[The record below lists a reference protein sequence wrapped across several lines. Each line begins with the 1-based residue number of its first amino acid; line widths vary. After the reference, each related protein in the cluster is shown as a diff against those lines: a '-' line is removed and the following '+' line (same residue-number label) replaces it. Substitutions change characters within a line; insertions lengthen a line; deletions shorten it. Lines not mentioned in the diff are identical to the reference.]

1 MSKHALLMLACCL
14 VPMALVGVVL
24 ASGVSLGGILPF
36 ALMLLC
42 PLMHVL
48 MMRGMGHDHA
58 GHREATP
65 SEGSSA
71 PACHGDS
78 RSVIAEPTGS
88 RR

>member
-1 MSKHALLMLACCL
+1 MNKHALLMLACCL
-14 VPMALVGVVL
+14 IPLALVGVVL

-36 ALMLLC
+36 AVMLLC

-58 GHREATP
+58 GHHPEASSGGNSTP
-65 SEGSSA
+65 T
-71 PACHGDS
+71 CHGDGQPA
-78 RSVIAEPTGS
+78 IAEPTGS